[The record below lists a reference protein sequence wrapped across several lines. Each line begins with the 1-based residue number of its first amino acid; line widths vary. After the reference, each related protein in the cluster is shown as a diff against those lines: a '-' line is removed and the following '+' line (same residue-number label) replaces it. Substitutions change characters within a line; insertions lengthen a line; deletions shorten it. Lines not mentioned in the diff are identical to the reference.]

1 MGATRCEKRRF
12 LRERLRPPEVCESV
26 SALNFLAG
34 FDDPAT
40 WPVFA
45 NEGQRSSLHGIKQAH
60 SRRAF
65 PSGGKLRPRAA
76 LSKLLRTS
84 TAYGAAAGTLSGYE
98 VGSVS
103 LPTDQA
109 TPCDLASILDS
120 FESQRLLNFER
131 EMMIDEE
138 ERGLLYED
146 RRPSIVVIMIRLSR
160 IWPRGATLW

>member
-1 MGATRCEKRRF
+1 M
-12 LRERLRPPEVCESV
+12 
-26 SALNFLAG
+26 SALNLLAG
-34 FDDPAT
+34 FEDPAT
-40 WPVFA
+40 WPLSA
-45 NEGQRSSLHGIKQAH
+45 NEAQRSSLHGIRRAH
-60 SRRAF
+60 SCRIF
-65 PSGGKLRPRAA
+65 PLGGKLRPRAA

-109 TPCDLASILDS
+109 TPCDLASILDP
-120 FESQRLLNFER
+120 FESKRLLNFER

-138 ERGLLYED
+138 ERGLLYKD